1 MRTFIQ
7 EIEKLVTSIINLIG
21 IIFKFAL
28 CIIIGGLIVW
38 LVWKALVKVAD
49 FITPDKWTLMVCE
62 DMLNASECRDISYV
76 IPNFKSQKDCM
87 LEGATRFSKEGF
99 ECGSNCKMSEYDLNV
114 CKKICNKA
122 GCS

>member
-1 MRTFIQ
+1 MKKITQSIK
-7 EIEKLVTSIINLIG
+7 KLFDDVSNLIENG
-21 IIFKFAL
+21 FTAVIYL
-28 CIIIGGLIVW
+28 IIIGVVLWFG
-38 LVWKALVKVAD
+38 WKAIVKIAD

-62 DMLNASECRDISYV
+62 DMLNASECRDISYE

-99 ECGSNCKMSEYDLNV
+99 ECGSNCKMSEYGLNV
-114 CKKICNKA
+114 CKTICNKG